1 MGKLLKEEIERFR
14 RKKTFLSL
22 FVYKSK
28 KISLSKVLKERIY
41 IKIVPI
47 KVNKINS

>member
-1 MGKLLKEEIERFR
+1 MKNKNFSIFFIC
-14 RKKTFLSL
+14 KKQ
-22 FVYKSK
+22 

-47 KVNKINS
+47 KVNKINSQKKIYKQKNL